1 MSTDHVIE
9 QGEHLSQ
16 IAKQYGFRD
25 YNTIW
30 DHPSNAEL
38 KQKRQNP
45 NVLFPGDSVFIPDKE
60 EKTVER
66 PTGQQHRFQLKG
78 KPLMLR
84 VVIRDFDHEPLT
96 NTKCTIQIGG
106 QEKELT
112 TDDQGM
118 ISLPIPKNAEDG
130 LLAYED
136 PLVPFPLHIPIKI
149 GHLDPVEEITGQ
161 KARLNNLGY
170 SAELLDSKEDE
181 DKFTI
186 AVQEFQCDH
195 DLTVDGVCGPE
206 TQAKLKEIFG
216 C

>member
-16 IAKQYGFRD
+16 LAKQYGFRD
-25 YNTIW
+25 HLTIW
-30 DHPSNAEL
+30 DHPNNAEL
-38 KQKRQNP
+38 KEKRQNP

-60 EKTVER
+60 EKTLPL
-66 PTGQQHRFQLKG
+66 PTGQSHRFQLKG

-84 VVIRDFDHEPLT
+84 VVIRDFDHEPLA
-96 NTKCTIQIGG
+96 NTKCTIQIDGK
-106 QEKELT
+106 EEELT

-118 ISLPIPKNAEDG
+118 ISLPIPKNAEEG
-130 LLAYED
+130 LLVYEN
-136 PLVPFPLHIPIKI
+136 PLFPFPLSIPIKI

-161 KARLNNLGY
+161 RARLNNLGY
-170 SAELLDSKEDE
+170 SAEPLESEDE
-181 DKFTI
+181 DKFTM

-195 DLTVDGVCGPE
+195 ELTVDGVCGPE
-206 TQAKLKEIFG
+206 TQAKLKETYG